1 MNIIAADSYL
11 DRVSAAVQ
19 TVLALPPDEFDFF
32 MQNVLRRP
40 EEQLGAFYQSDP
52 SGNRQAPMR
61 VGIDEFMPLEQ
72 RCRKLGGTSVSTLTF
87 LQQLKT
93 QAHNKATRE
102 RWQQLDERLNYW
114 DLFVAYYSRTAQV
127 EPKYATR
134 LLMLLENPSQLRYLL
149 TSAKDPELTKHVAQV
164 CDDRVPNEK
173 VLREILGAERMT
185 ALRKTYVELQKQGV
199 NFDQYINPFY
209 HFEIIRDSQGNAA
222 MFAHPYQ
229 DDADFEINPQLLQQ
243 LDLAACHET
252 TPEAQAVW
260 VYTKLCNVLQYDEG
274 YFYSQRRGHPNDD
287 PFASFDLVE
296 RVTADTP
303 TTCFN
308 FSRIAVKLLNQI
320 KGVHATII
328 AEGSNRGHFRF
339 GFYTDRVS
347 VDAEAVSDID
357 GFSDMAR
364 VKLGIPPVGLRAIYG
379 AELVQKLITQTAEP
393 LLQANKQGLHEY
405 RRILQKIPAA
415 AEPVQIDIKELLAEF
430 RAGGIDGSSAVQVLM
445 DMNRQFAQRPYLLA
459 RVGKVVEN
467 EVFPE
472 LLVRGDNGLLQI
484 DLNDLTA
491 TPLSGQELG
500 DAIRNAT
507 MIPVGAEH
515 INKGRRMAA
524 MLNTFTDDG
533 HGKDDTGGKER

>member
-1 MNIIAADSYL
+1 MNIIAADSHL

-19 TVLALPPDEFDFF
+19 TVLALPQDEFDFF
-32 MQNVLRRP
+32 LQSVLGRP

-52 SGNRQAPMR
+52 STNRQAPVR
-61 VGIDEFMPLEQ
+61 TGIDEFMPFDQ
-72 RCRKLGGTSVSTLTF
+72 RSRKVGGTDTSVLAF
-87 LQQLKT
+87 LEKLKT
-93 QAHNKATRE
+93 QAHHQATRE
-102 RWQQLDERLNYW
+102 RWLQLDERLNYW
-114 DLFVAYYSRTAQV
+114 DLFVAYYSRVAQV
-127 EPKYATR
+127 APEYATR

-164 CDDRVPNEK
+164 CDDRVLNEK

-185 ALRKTYVELQKQGV
+185 ALRKTYVELQQQGV
-199 NFDQYINPFY
+199 NFEQYINPFY

-222 MFAHPYQ
+222 MYSHTYQ
-229 DDADFEINPQLLQQ
+229 DDADFEINPQLLAQ
-243 LDLAACHET
+243 LDLDACHET

-260 VYTKLCNVLQYDEG
+260 LYTKLCNVLKYDEG
-274 YFYSQRRGHPNDD
+274 YFYSQRREHPNDD

-296 RVTADTP
+296 QVTADTP

-328 AEGSNRGHFRF
+328 AEGNNRGHFRF

-347 VDAEAVSDID
+347 VDAEAVSDLD

-364 VKLGIPPVGLRAIYG
+364 VKLGIPPVGLRPIYG

-405 RRILQKIPAA
+405 LRILQEIPAA
-415 AEPVQIDIKELLAEF
+415 TEQVQIDLEELLAEF
-430 RAGGIDGSSAVQVLM
+430 RASGIDGSSTVQVLM
-445 DMNRQFAQRPYLLA
+445 NMNRQFAQRPYLLA

-491 TPLSGQELG
+491 TPLTGQELG
-500 DAIRNAT
+500 DAITNAT

-515 INKGRRMAA
+515 INEGRRMMAL
-524 MLNTFTDDG
+524 LNTFTDDG
-533 HGKDDTGGKER
+533 HGKDDTGGREQ